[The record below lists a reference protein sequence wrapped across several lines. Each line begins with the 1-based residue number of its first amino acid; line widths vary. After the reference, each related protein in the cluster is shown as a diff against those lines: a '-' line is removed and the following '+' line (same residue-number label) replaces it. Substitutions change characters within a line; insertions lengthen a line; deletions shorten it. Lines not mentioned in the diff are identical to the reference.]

1 MVQTSKPERA
11 NTFIIE
17 YSLPA
22 TLRSKLDSAE
32 SEEPC
37 TKKRP
42 EGTLR
47 RPAWRTACGRV
58 QVLHCLY
65 WPKIHPFEFRAPSGT
80 EKPPFGRQPA
90 RAQNRSRR
98 QIR

>member
-37 TKKRP
+37 TRKK
-42 EGTLR
+42 T
-47 RPAWRTACGRV
+47 GRD
-58 QVLHCLY
+58 LS
-65 WPKIHPFEFRAPSGT
+65 PSGL
-80 EKPPFGRQPA
+80 A
-90 RAQNRSRR
+90 NRLR
-98 QIR
+98 